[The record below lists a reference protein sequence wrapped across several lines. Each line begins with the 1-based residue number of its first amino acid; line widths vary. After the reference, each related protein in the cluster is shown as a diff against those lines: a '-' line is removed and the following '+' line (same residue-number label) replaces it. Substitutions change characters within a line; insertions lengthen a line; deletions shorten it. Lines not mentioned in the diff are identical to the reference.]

1 MLRRREFLWGLV
13 ALFTSLLNSRLA
25 RGEHYLD
32 FDEAAHVL
40 FPEAD
45 GFAPATAELDGTARK
60 RIKSESG
67 MRVRKSRVESLTA
80 RQGADTIGWVYLDEV
95 IGKHEY
101 ITWALALNE
110 DGSVKGLEILEYRE
124 TCGYQVREEKWRAQF
139 RGKRHGAPLKLD
151 QDIHNITGATL
162 SCSHVTDGVRRLLA
176 TYELALRK

>member
-1 MLRRREFLWGLV
+1 VRRASPWIRWLSPPAIVVSTLGPCFAETYL
-13 ALFTSLLNSRLA
+13 SIEEA
-25 RGEHYLD
+25 R
-32 FDEAAHVL
+32 ASL
-40 FPEAD
+40 FPGESLEASTVVLTPEQVKAIQKAA
-45 GFAPATAELDGTARK
+45 GV
-60 RIKSESG
+60 
-67 MRVRKSRVESLTA
+67 RVRDKTLTLWRSLSGGILILDRVL
-80 RQGADTIGWVYLDEV
+80 
-95 IGKHEY
+95 GKHEY

-124 TCGYQVREEKWRAQF
+124 TYGYQVREEKWRAQF